1 MCNPV
6 PNAASACARSADGR
20 GAGQLPGQP
29 GMQVFA
35 LAGQDR
41 RVDGFGQQRV
51 AEPEGARGLV
61 GDQDLVLDRLA
72 QRVTHA
78 GLGDRGERAEQWVA
92 DVAPGRGGQA
102 QQALGRGVE
111 PADPLEQQV
120 AYAAREFGGPGRAGR
135 EELLGEEG
143 VASRT
148 GDDGGG
154 QRGGCGDEQ
163 RGQVLGRERAE
174 VEHQAGTRAPHA
186 VGQPGHA
193 PLCGRLVPAVGGEQD
208 HRPSG
213 QVVGEEDDEVER

>member
-1 MCNPV
+1 VASGLGQAEHGLRLAGRLDRGGQRLGGPARGRPV
-6 PNAASACARSADGR
+6 RRELGGRGGR
-20 GAGQLPGQP
+20 GAGQLPGEP
-29 GMQVFA
+29 GVQLLA

-61 GDQDLVLDRLA
+61 GDQDLVLDGLA
-72 QRVTHA
+72 QRVAHA
-78 GLGDRGERAEQWVA
+78 GLGDRGERAEQRVA
-92 DVAPGRGGQA
+92 DIAPGRGGQA

-120 AYAAREFGGPGRAGR
+120 AYTAREFGCPGRARR

-154 QRGGCGDEQ
+154 QRGRRGGEQ

-174 VEHQAGTRAPHA
+174 VEHQAGT
-186 VGQPGHA
+186 
-193 PLCGRLVPAVGGEQD
+193 
-208 HRPSG
+208 
-213 QVVGEEDDEVER
+213 